1 MHLKLKLIFLTL
13 LLLLLGCNGRKEHAV
28 NFYYWKSQV
37 DIGATEKKYFDALK
51 AETLYLRAFDVDDEG
66 NGAIAKGKIDAFH
79 PAALNATYVP
89 VVFITNRTFV
99 NKSEKDAELLSTKV
113 FKLIEEICSAN
124 SIKSYSEI
132 QIDCDWTA
140 STQEAYFEFLHIL
153 KEKAKDKQIQLS
165 ATIRL
170 HQLSMTPPPVDRGIL
185 MMYNTGDVKQLSCQ
199 KPILDMKDVAPYI
212 QHLGSYPLPLSA
224 AYPLFSWRVLFRE
237 GKFVGIMHA
246 DDDFP
251 VLPSDSIVIR
261 KPEMSDIMEAVRSIN
276 HQDED
281 INSEV
286 ILFDLNTDNI
296 KRFKSEDYEKIFNH
310 RSDGSSI

>member
-1 MHLKLKLIFLTL
+1 MARDDDGEIMPNATL
-13 LLLLLGCNGRKEHAV
+13 QFDTTEENMTAEEKEKESLMPKGMEIIPVVYIVNDCFKAKTKTNPIRSNKSGRKSSDETPRQLADKIL
-28 NFYYWKSQV
+28 NRILQMNEAN
-37 DIGATEKKYFDALK
+37 DIENVK
-51 AETLYLRAFDVDDEG
+51 
-66 NGAIAKGKIDAFH
+66 
-79 PAALNATYVP
+79 
-89 VVFITNRTFV
+89 
-99 NKSEKDAELLSTKV
+99 
-113 FKLIEEICSAN
+113 
-124 SIKSYSEI
+124 EI

-140 STQEAYFEFLHIL
+140 STQKAYFNFLEKL
-153 KEKAKDKQIQLS
+153 RVKAKAKQIKLS

-212 QHLGSYPLPLSA
+212 QHLASYPLPLSA
-224 AYPLFSWRVLFRE
+224 AYPLFSWRILFRE

-296 KRFKSEDYEKIFNH
+296 KRFNSEDYEKIFNH

>member
-1 MHLKLKLIFLTL
+1 MFHIDKLK
-13 LLLLLGCNGRKEHAV
+13 N
-28 NFYYWKSQV
+28 
-37 DIGATEKKYFDALK
+37 
-51 AETLYLRAFDVDDEG
+51 LR
-66 NGAIAKGKIDAFH
+66 II
-79 PAALNATYVP
+79 
-89 VVFITNRTFV
+89 
-99 NKSEKDAELLSTKV
+99 
-113 FKLIEEICSAN
+113 
-124 SIKSYSEI
+124 
-132 QIDCDWTA
+132 
-140 STQEAYFEFLHIL
+140 
-153 KEKAKDKQIQLS
+153 
-165 ATIRL
+165 
-170 HQLSMTPPPVDRGIL
+170 
-185 MMYNTGDVKQLSCQ
+185 SCQ
-199 KPILDMKDVAPYI
+199 F

-251 VLPSDSIVIR
+251 VLPNDSIVIR